1 MIHTNASTLFLEFL
15 AMNDL
20 LIKDGKL
27 LISNEAMV
35 SVALLIAE
43 SKPEEKDIMISL
55 TMNILSL
62 NK

>member
-1 MIHTNASTLFLEFL
+1 VSTLFLEFL
-15 AMNDL
+15 AKNDL

-27 LISNEAMV
+27 LIPNEAMV